1 MQIDSSAVVQV
12 VGWGV
17 FLWLGLYLLT
27 RSTQRSLTSGVILLG
42 LFAQAAFFLSG
53 ALANNRPTL
62 GQLVRLERWFWWS
75 SVVPVAAWFWARSLI
90 HQTLL
95 REARR
100 RSQIERGVVA
110 VAALILILVGNTTN
124 LLLDFARPQTLG
136 SGAQTVGAGPW
147 YLGFVGFVVLTAVGA
162 AAHLAQA
169 ARAAQAQ
176 EPIIRRHLWAL
187 TAGAALFGVGAVILG
202 LRFAVP
208 LTFSPALGYGWILL
222 GLLATGVSLA
232 RFALLLDGQN
242 VRRDLLHSLSEMLL
256 LQAIY
261 IGLLSQVIAL
271 DSASLAALVG
281 LIALTHTTL
290 DRGRS
295 WLDRLFFRR
304 EERLARTESRR
315 YTTVLGTTPV
325 ARPAEAAPSS
335 PPAPSGPPPKAWNDH
350 VRRAISGLKNP
361 PQLASNPLL
370 ASTLVE
376 QQLLAAQQ
384 ADTRLNR
391 VAGLRELLI
400 AQIEGLRPGGEAGAG
415 EAWRFYNVL
424 YYPYVREINRKTAIN
439 EVRRLHDER
448 RRAGVREPTQHEH
461 MLIWLADIDEDT
473 FYKWQRKASDM
484 IAANLWESGGNVVE

>member
-1 MQIDSSAVVQV
+1 MSIDSSAVVQV

-27 RSTQRSLTSGVILLG
+27 RSTRPSLTIGVILLG

-53 ALANNRPTL
+53 ALANDRPSL
-62 GQLVRLERWFWWS
+62 AQLVRLERWFWWS
-75 SVVPVAAWFWARSLI
+75 AIVPVAAWFWASSLI
-90 HQTLL
+90 HQTLAHA
-95 REARR
+95 ARR

-110 VAALILILVGNTTN
+110 AIALILILVGNTTN

-136 SGAQTVGAGPW
+136 SGAQTIGAGPA

-169 ARAAQAQ
+169 ARAATAQ
-176 EPIIRRHLWAL
+176 GPTIRRHLWAL

-202 LRFAVP
+202 LRFALP
-208 LTFSPALGYGWILL
+208 LTFAPALGYAWILL

-232 RFALLLDGQN
+232 RFALLLDGQS
-242 VRRDLLHSLSEMLL
+242 VRRDLLHSLSEMIVV
-256 LQAIY
+256 QALY
-261 IGLLSQVIAL
+261 ITILAQVIAL

-281 LIALTHTTL
+281 LIAISHTTL
-290 DRGRS
+290 DRGRG
-295 WLDRLFFRR
+295 WLDRLFFSR
-304 EERLARTESRR
+304 EERVARTDSRR
-315 YTTVLGTTPV
+315 YTTVLGTTPI
-325 ARPAEAAPSS
+325 ARPAESVS
-335 PPAPSGPPPKAWNDH
+335 GPAPAPRGPPPKAWNDA
-350 VRRAISGLKNP
+350 VRRAISGLKSP
-361 PQLASNPLL
+361 PQLASSPLL
-370 ASTLVE
+370 ASNLVE
-376 QQLLAAQQ
+376 QQLRASQQ
-384 ADTRLNR
+384 EPNRLNR

-400 AQIEGLRPGGEAGAG
+400 AQIEGLRPGGEAGVG

-448 RRAGVREPTQHEH
+448 RRAGAHEPAQHEQI
-461 MLIWLADIDEDT
+461 LIWLADIDEDT

-484 IAANLWESGGNVVE
+484 IAANLWENGGNLVE